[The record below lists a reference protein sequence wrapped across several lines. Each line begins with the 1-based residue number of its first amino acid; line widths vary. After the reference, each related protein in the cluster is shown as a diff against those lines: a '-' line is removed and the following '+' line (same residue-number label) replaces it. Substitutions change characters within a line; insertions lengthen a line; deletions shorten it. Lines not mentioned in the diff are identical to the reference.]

1 MVFFMRFWK
10 KSRFISLVCV
20 GLFFASHAFSE
31 GNNIFVRSAVVIKN
45 QEEYNLDAN
54 FDVRLSPE
62 LENVLNRGV
71 TLPFT
76 LDLILVHRKW
86 FFWDQEIAKVKRGL
100 RLSYSALTQQYKVF
114 DKYDSAEINHPLME
128 RALIALGALRP
139 FVVFHAKDLVEEK
152 NYEVQVRFRLDPA
165 GLPSALQ
172 IEALESEAWQLD
184 SGWFRWTLVK

>member
-1 MVFFMRFWK
+1 M
-10 KSRFISLVCV
+10 
-20 GLFFASHAFSE
+20 GLFFASHAFSDA
-31 GNNIFVRSAVVIKN
+31 NNIFVRSAAVIKN
-45 QEEYNLDAN
+45 QEEYKLDAN
-54 FDVRLSPE
+54 FYVRLSPE

-86 FFWDQEIAKVKRGL
+86 FFWDQEIVRAKRDL

-114 DKYDSAEINHPLME
+114 DKYDSTEVNHPIRE
-128 RALIALGALRP
+128 SALIALGALRP
-139 FVVFHAKDLVEEK
+139 FVVFHGKDLVEEK
-152 NYEVQVRFRLDPA
+152 NYEIQVRFRLDSA

-172 IEALESEAWQLD
+172 IEALESDAWKLD